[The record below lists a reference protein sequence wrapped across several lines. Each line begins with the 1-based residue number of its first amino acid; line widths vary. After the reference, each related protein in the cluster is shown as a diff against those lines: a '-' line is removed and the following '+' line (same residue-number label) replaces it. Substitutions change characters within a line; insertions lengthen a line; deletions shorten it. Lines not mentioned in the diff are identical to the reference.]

1 MTTAT
6 TQQLQEVL
14 AAAES
19 LLSARADDM
28 LTVEEWAGLARA
40 VAGATG
46 CKAADLL
53 GGRDLRAAA
62 EERLAWDQQ
71 ADGPLPGSDL

>member
-6 TQQLQEVL
+6 HEQLGAVL
-14 AAAES
+14 AAAEA
-19 LLSARADDM
+19 LLSARADEM
-28 LTVEEWAGLARA
+28 VTVEEWAGLARA

>member
-6 TQQLQEVL
+6 HDQLKAVL
-14 AAAES
+14 AAAEA

-40 VAGATG
+40 VAVATG

-53 GGRDLRAAA
+53 GERDLRAAA
-62 EERLAWDQQ
+62 DERLAWDPER
-71 ADGPLPGSDL
+71 DGPLPQSDL

>member
-6 TQQLQEVL
+6 HDQLKAVL
-14 AAAES
+14 AAAEA
-19 LLSARADDM
+19 LLSARADEM
-28 LTVEEWAGLARA
+28 VTVEEWASLARA

-53 GGRDLRAAA
+53 GERDLMAVA
-62 EERLAWDQQ
+62 EERLAWDEHT
-71 ADGPLPGSDL
+71 DGPLPGSDL

>member
-6 TQQLQEVL
+6 HDQLRAVL
-14 AAAES
+14 AAAET

-40 VAGATG
+40 VAKAT
-46 CKAADLL
+46 AYRTADLL
-53 GGRDLRAAA
+53 GERDLMAARD
-62 EERLAWDQQ
+62 ERLAWDSER
-71 ADGPLPGSDL
+71 DGPLPASDL